1 MIFVVVFLLLLSIP
15 FLILFSNL
23 VLRNRRKGP
32 RHQSFLALC
41 AFFNRGNTEG
51 TKVFENFVFD
61 VCACFV
67 LCKFVSGLIL
77 WFSGNLWFDDS
88 YADEIIM

>member
-1 MIFVVVFLLLLSIP
+1 MVSI
-15 FLILFSNL
+15 
-23 VLRNRRKGP
+23 NRRNGT
-32 RHQSFLALC
+32 RYQRVLDLC

-61 VCACFV
+61 VCVCLV

-77 WFSGNLWFDDS
+77 WVLDNLWFDDLLPRS
-88 YADEIIM
+88 GRQSDHTKTS